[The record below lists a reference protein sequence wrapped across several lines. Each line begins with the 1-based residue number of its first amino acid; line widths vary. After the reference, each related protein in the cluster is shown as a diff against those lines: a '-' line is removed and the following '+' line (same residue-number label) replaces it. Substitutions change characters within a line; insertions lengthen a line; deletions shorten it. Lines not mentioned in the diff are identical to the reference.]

1 MKIVILGSY
10 TVNPGDL
17 SWDKFE
23 ELGELTVF
31 ERASTAGLEV
41 QEKETIERI
50 GDAEIVCT
58 NGVYITRRVIEACP
72 SIKFIAV
79 MSTGY
84 DKVDCDFARSKGITV
99 SNVPVYGTASVSQ
112 FAIAL
117 MLEVC
122 HHIGYHNM
130 TVHDG
135 KWQNCIDWCYWD
147 YPLIELDGKT
157 FGLVGCGKIG
167 YHTAKI
173 AKALGMRVLAY
184 DLYPTDAGREVVDY
198 VDFDTLLAQSDFIGL
213 HVPLLESNKG
223 IINKKNIQK
232 MKDGVVIINNSRGG
246 LIVEEDLAE
255 ALKSGKV
262 AAAALDV
269 VSSEPIRPDNP
280 LLSAP
285 NCIITPHISW
295 ASKESR
301 GRILECT
308 IANIKGFLQGEYIN
322 TVN

>member
-72 SIKFIAV
+72 NIKFIAV